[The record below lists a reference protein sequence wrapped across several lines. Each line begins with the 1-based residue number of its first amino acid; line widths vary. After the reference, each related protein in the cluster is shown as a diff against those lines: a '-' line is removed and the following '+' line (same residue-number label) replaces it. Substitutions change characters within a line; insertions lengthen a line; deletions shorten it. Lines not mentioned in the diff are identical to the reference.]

1 MAKMSMNIAPS
12 WYILSPK
19 PLPGG
24 RHFRRFGPTVGI
36 NMKHFLT
43 RLLFRYW
50 CSLSEDG
57 ELPSRRQVEPRL
69 IKPVLPYTFIL
80 QRFDNEHIV
89 FRLAGTEICHL
100 FGREFRDQ
108 NFLHMWEGKEQRA
121 IRALIQQMFDDD
133 QAAVVNFVAE
143 TIDRTQYPGEILL
156 LPMLDEDGQP
166 SRILGAAIPLGST
179 AGLNDR
185 KFVNQSVKTVTLYD
199 EDAER
204 VRPRVA
210 AQLLSDTPPPY
221 LKLVHS
227 T

>member
-1 MAKMSMNIAPS
+1 MICF
-12 WYILSPK
+12 K
-19 PLPGG
+19 PGPGG
-24 RHFRRFGPTVGI
+24 RHKKGRSEWWIVF
-36 NMKHFLT
+36 MKHFLT

-50 CSLSEDG
+50 CSLSKDG

-80 QRFDNEHIV
+80 QRFDADHIV

-108 NFLHMWEGKEQRA
+108 NFLHLWQGREQRA
-121 IRALIQQMFDDD
+121 LRSLIQQMFEDDR
-133 QAAVVNFVAE
+133 AAVVNFVAE
-143 TIDRTQYPGEILL
+143 TMDRAQYPGEIIL

-179 AGLNDR
+179 SGLAGR
-185 KFVNQSVKTVTLYD
+185 KFVNQIVKAVALYD

-204 VRPRVA
+204 LEPRIA
-210 AQLLSDTPPPY
+210 AQLLSDEPPPY
-221 LKLVHS
+221 LRLVHS